1 MPELAQLRTFAA
13 VAEALS
19 FTRAAEE
26 LGLSQQATSK
36 AVRALEDELGVVL
49 LERTTREMRLT
60 PAGSSLLASARDL
73 LARAEVAF
81 AEVRDVAAGLSGTIR
96 IGVSPAIGLADRT
109 DVARALRENSA
120 RVAVAFHE
128 VRPGPLRALLR
139 AGELEIALTRA
150 RGLDEDSIST
160 HELRASAMVCCLP
173 ATHRLA
179 AQASVSPAD
188 LAGERLLV
196 PSPPGT
202 PYTDLLL
209 ARVPGAI
216 PVEASVTGTGVI
228 LSELVPENAV
238 YVMPEGTA
246 VPPDVVSLP
255 IEGGLTLP
263 LFVLWPAG
271 RPSPAARR
279 VIATLAVDRPAR

>member
-26 LGLSQQATSK
+26 LGLSQQAVSK

-49 LERTTREMRLT
+49 LERTTREVRLT
-60 PAGSSLLASARDL
+60 PAGDALLASARDL
-73 LARAEVAF
+73 LARADVAF

-96 IGVSPAIGLADRT
+96 VGVSPAIGLSDRT
-109 DVARALRENSA
+109 DVARALRAGSD
-120 RVAVAFHE
+120 RVSVAFHE
-128 VRPGPLRALLR
+128 VRPGALRAALR
-139 AGELEIALTRA
+139 SGELEIALTRA
-150 RGLDEDSIST
+150 RGLDEAAIST
-160 HELRASAMVCCLP
+160 HELRPSPVVCCVP
-173 ATHRLA
+173 AGHRLA
-179 AQASVSPAD
+179 GRDAVAPAD

-209 ARVPGAI
+209 ARAPGAV
-216 PVEASVTGTGVI
+216 PVEARVTGTGVI
-228 LSELVPENAV
+228 LSELAAADAV
-238 YVMPEGTA
+238 YLMPAGTG
-246 VPPDVVSLP
+246 VPPDVVVLP
-255 IEGGLTLP
+255 IEGALTLP
-263 LFVLWPAG
+263 LFVLWAAG

-279 VIATLAVDRPAR
+279 LIAALAR